1 MGCVVIDAPPTQQ
14 VDRMDM
20 GYLPGYEL
28 KAAYQRNMLFSM
40 LLTCLIS
47 VAVALVVLFAAPSPT
62 GLTSRGQGVKNSILD
77 RPNLTGGSKS
87 PARSAQASL
96 NALNPYARVHKGFL
110 GFRRINPAAQGPSLP
125 NVKLPRP
132 SGLQSAGLV
141 LDSVGSFSAM
151 EGDGGGDGPYVPL
164 TDDYFLPG
172 DSTSSTNLSASLDRD
187 IQVLT
192 RVDPEY
198 PIVALD
204 RRMEGHIAVLVFIG
218 ADGRLSTFPDWL
230 EGNRASLRYS
240 FDGIEGTLEYA
251 MTEDPADWFFGANFL
266 KVLPRWQFIPRLENG
281 EPVGSM
287 LIIKYT
293 FSLVERVNN
302 LELVPVQQR

>member
-1 MGCVVIDAPPTQQ
+1 
-14 VDRMDM
+14 MDM

-40 LLTCLIS
+40 LLTCLMS
-47 VAVALVVLFAAPSPT
+47 VAVALVVLFAAPAPK
-62 GLTSRGQGVKNSILD
+62 GLTSRGQGVKHSILD
-77 RPNLTGGSKS
+77 RPNLAGGSKS

-96 NALNPYARVHKGFL
+96 NDLNPYARVHKGFL
-110 GFRRINPAAQGPSLP
+110 GFRRLNPVAQGPSLP

-172 DSTSSTNLSASLDRD
+172 DSTATTLSASLDRN

-204 RRMEGHIAVLVFIG
+204 RRMEGHIAVLVFID

-230 EGNRASLRYS
+230 EGNRKSLRYS
-240 FDGIEGTLEYA
+240 FDGIEGTLDYA

-293 FSLVERVNN
+293 FSLVERVSN